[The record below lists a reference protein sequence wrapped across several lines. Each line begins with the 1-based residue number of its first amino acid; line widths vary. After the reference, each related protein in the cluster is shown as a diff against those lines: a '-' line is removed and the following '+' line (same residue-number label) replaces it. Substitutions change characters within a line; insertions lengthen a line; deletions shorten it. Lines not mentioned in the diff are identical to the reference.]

1 MTKKPAGNH
10 FSATDIKAAEETGS
24 HPWNPDSFMRG
35 THLSRLAGLKRTGVS
50 LIALPPGKES
60 FVYHLH
66 HYEEEW
72 VYVLSGH
79 GEADINDETVAISP
93 GSFLAFPTDPPV
105 AHLLRNTG
113 SEDLVCLMG
122 GENREFEIADYPKH
136 NKRMLRRGNA
146 VDIYPLDGGEKFGES

>member
-1 MTKKPAGNH
+1 MSKRQYH
-10 FSATDIKAAEETGS
+10 FSATDIAAREETGS
-24 HPWNPDSFMRG
+24 HPWNPDSLMRG
-35 THLSRLAGLKRTGVS
+35 VHLSALGGLKRAGVS

-72 VYVLSGH
+72 VYILSGS
-79 GEADINDETVAISP
+79 GEADINDETTGISA

-113 SEDLVCLMG
+113 GEDLVCLMG
-122 GENREFEIADYPKH
+122 GENREVEVADYPRH
-136 NKRMLRRGNA
+136 NRRMLRRGSEA
-146 VDIYPLDGGEKFGES
+146 EIYPLDGGQHFEPF